1 MNKKASLLACASLV
15 LAGCQG
21 LANGSEPSAG
31 SGDAAQTVSAYD
43 GTGAEPP
50 QELLLALGDAVGDV
64 RFPDA
69 TVFDDKN
76 SIILGAGTNTF
87 GKILG
92 TVRTDSELVVKF
104 FKDNMPG
111 EGWGLISEFQA
122 DDTTLVYDKPSR
134 VAVILIERSN
144 RSTKM
149 RITVTPRNM

>member
-1 MNKKASLLACASLV
+1 MGRKATILACASLL
-15 LAGCQG
+15 LAGCQS
-21 LANGSEPSAG
+21 LANGSEPAA
-31 SGDAAQTVSAYD
+31 DAVASYD

-50 QELLLALGDAVGDV
+50 QELLLQLGDAIGDI

-69 TVFDDKN
+69 TSFNDKD
-76 SIILGAGTNTF
+76 SIILGAGENTF

-144 RSTKM
+144 RVTKV
-149 RITVTPRNM
+149 RVTVTPRNM

>member
-1 MNKKASLLACASLV
+1 MNRKASLLACASII

-21 LANGSEPSAG
+21 LANGSEPAADSA
-31 SGDAAQTVSAYD
+31 DAAQAVATYD

-50 QELLLALGDAVGDV
+50 KELLLALGEAVGDI

-69 TVFDDKN
+69 TVFDEKK
-76 SIILGAGTNTF
+76 SIILGGGVNTY

-104 FKDNMPG
+104 FKDNMPS

-134 VAVILIERSN
+134 VAVILIERGN
-144 RSTKM
+144 RITKM

>member
-1 MNKKASLLACASLV
+1 MSRKAIVLACASLL

-21 LANGSEPSAG
+21 FANGSEPAA
-31 SGDAAQTVSAYD
+31 DAVSAYD

-50 QELLLALGDAVGDV
+50 QELLLELGDAIGDI
-64 RFPDA
+64 RFPDG
-69 TVFDDKN
+69 TSFNEKE
-76 SIILGAGTNTF
+76 SIILGAGESTF
-87 GKILG
+87 GKILSS
-92 TVRTDSELVVKF
+92 VRTDSELVVKF

-134 VAVILIERSN
+134 VAVIIVERSN
-144 RSTKM
+144 RSTKV